1 MTGDRSERSVS
12 LELTADEL
20 ALVRAAVELLLD
32 AEDDTETID
41 ELKDL
46 LARLRRL
53 P

>member
-12 LELTADEL
+12 LELTAGEL
-20 ALVRAAVELLLD
+20 ALVLAAVELLLD
-32 AEDDTETID
+32 AEDDTEAID